1 VWRATVGVNAQR
13 HILDGDGING
23 GHRPGTGIPGKTE
36 FPVGW
41 SDEKIIREIE
51 SVANDPT
58 AARSLRLDGRLVAEG
73 TRDGVAI
80 RVIIAA
86 NGRSIV
92 TGHPTNLPR
101 NLLPFRP

>member
-1 VWRATVGVNAQR
+1 VNAQR

-92 TGHPTNLPR
+92 TGHPTNLAR
-101 NLLPFRP
+101 NPLPSRP

>member
-1 VWRATVGVNAQR
+1 VNAQR

-36 FPVGW
+36 FPAGW
-41 SDEKIIREIE
+41 PDDKIIRAIE

-58 AARSLRLDGRLVAEG
+58 AARSLRPDGRLVAEG

-92 TGHPTNLPR
+92 TGYQTNLPR
-101 NLLPFRP
+101 NPLPFRP

>member
-1 VWRATVGVNAQR
+1 VGVNARR

-36 FPVGW
+36 FPSGW
-41 SDEKIIREIE
+41 SDEKIILEIE
-51 SVANDPT
+51 SIANDPT
-58 AARSLRLDGRLVAEG
+58 APRSLRLDGRFVAEG

-86 NGRSIV
+86 DGRSIV

-101 NLLPFRP
+101 NPLPLYP

>member
-1 VWRATVGVNAQR
+1 MDARR

-41 SDEKIIREIE
+41 ADDKIIREIE
-51 SVANDPT
+51 SVANDAT
-58 AARSLRLDGRLVAEG
+58 AARSLRLDGRFVAEA
-73 TRDGVAI
+73 TRDGVTI

-101 NLLPFRP
+101 NSLRLRP